1 MTRTGSPSGSGVGLI
16 SITRS
21 IRLPPGGMAS
31 PGLQFGTALGSVGG
45 SAGEPSSCCSVKVKG
60 IRRYPSG
67 QVLAEIDRLY
77 GISPRD
83 LDLDPDD
90 FAQRLADRD
99 RLEHVRWQRRG
110 PTSIRSSGVRASE
123 SFRSRAGGSRECP
136 RQESNLRTRFR
147 KPLLFH

>member
-1 MTRTGSPSGSGVGLI
+1 MRAPSVKAAYEGRLASV
-16 SITRS
+16 RS
-21 IRLPPGGMAS
+21 TLCTSLPRRYFRVTVS

-90 FAQRLADRD
+90 L
-99 RLEHVRWQRRG
+99 
-110 PTSIRSSGVRASE
+110 PSASRIGIGW
-123 SFRSRAGGSRECP
+123 S
-136 RQESNLRTRFR
+136 T
-147 KPLLFH
+147 